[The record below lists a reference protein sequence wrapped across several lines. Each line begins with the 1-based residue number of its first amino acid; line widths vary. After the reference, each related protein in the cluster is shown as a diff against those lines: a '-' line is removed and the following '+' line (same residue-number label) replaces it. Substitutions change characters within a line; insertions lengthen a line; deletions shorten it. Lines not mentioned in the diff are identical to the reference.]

1 MASKSPDPAPSSKSS
16 RAGEAKE
23 QGARRTGWPAGAK
36 PSNDSVS
43 REERLRRSA
52 ADAV

>member
-16 RAGEAKE
+16 RADAKE
-23 QGARRTGWPAGAK
+23 QGTRRTGWPAGAK
-36 PSNDSVS
+36 PSNDSTS

>member
-1 MASKSPDPAPSSKSS
+1 MAPKSPKAAPTPKTPN
-16 RAGEAKE
+16 AANAKE
-23 QGARRTGWPAGAK
+23 QGQRRTGWPAGAK
-36 PSNDSVS
+36 PPTDSIS

>member
-16 RAGEAKE
+16 RTDAKE

-36 PSNDSVS
+36 PSNDSIS

>member
-1 MASKSPDPAPSSKSS
+1 MATKSPDGAPNSKPS
-16 RAGEAKE
+16 RAVEAKE
-23 QGARRTGWPAGAK
+23 PGERRTGWPAGAK
-36 PSNDSVS
+36 PSTDSVS